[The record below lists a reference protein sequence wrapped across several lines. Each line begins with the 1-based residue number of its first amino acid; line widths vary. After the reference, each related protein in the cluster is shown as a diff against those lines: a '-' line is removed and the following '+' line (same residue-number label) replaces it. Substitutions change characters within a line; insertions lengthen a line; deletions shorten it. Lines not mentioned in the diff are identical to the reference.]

1 MRFSVVCLLLGSILV
16 RAEEPANDRFRPILI
31 PVIAREE
38 LVAVRLDRQVYS
50 RCANTF
56 ADLRVRDSEGARI
69 SHTVRPLTITHQVVS
84 ETAWTP
90 RLTQIK
96 PLPDGSLQIDID
108 LEKEDTAPSG
118 LRIVTPMMDFSNRV
132 RVIGLKNGEPAGNL
146 SGDTAIWDY
155 SSLINSRNDRVPM
168 AAGTFR
174 SFRIVVDKT
183 TEELES
189 QLMELTRG
197 MQGKTQGKVIVQRR
211 PFRIDR
217 VDFYTL
223 KSKTVSGDPVLENHD
238 TPPITINFDSVSQ
251 STRVTLESSLEPVTR
266 ISLGVD
272 GGNFNRQVTVEGSD
286 RPESGSW
293 RTLGTG
299 TIRRLSFQG
308 IVEEFMTL
316 TIPETRLRV
325 YRLAIADGDS
335 PPVPIKYVTLSGP
348 VREVIFV
355 ARPGI
360 DYQLEYGDAKA
371 TAPRLDAAAIDSLA
385 ARGFLPVVGTL
396 GEETTVQAGIHPH
409 LWKDYLPWIIGTIIT
424 FLGVLLALGL
434 YNAARKVKDFPDTL

>member
-132 RVIGLKNGEPAGNL
+132 RVIGLKNSEPAGNL

-197 MQGKTQGKVIVQRR
+197 MQGKAQGKVIVQRR

-293 RTLGTG
+293 RTLG